1 MNKEVGE
8 AILNAI
14 FSSVFDQI
22 TVYKIIE
29 DESGLPIDF
38 QLEKVN
44 DAYLSVNKLKRE
56 EIVGRLYTDIW
67 SHEEERGFFNLMLRV
82 ARAGLQDIPYNQRL
96 ISNYFEG
103 TSSMVPGVYYQT
115 FAFTPYPGKIVVIL
129 KDMTEWYHMTFSLKE
144 KERLLL
150 KYREDLR
157 KLTARLTIVEEKTRR
172 SLATV
177 LHDRIGYSMVKM
189 ANSLRRIE
197 EIQHDED
204 SKRDV
209 KDVVQEMEKLIK
221 EVRTFTF
228 EISPTL
234 LYEVGI
240 EAALEALSEDMFT
253 KENINYSINLSGK
266 DKDIAEDI
274 KILLFHMVR
283 ELFVNII
290 KHAKASEVKV
300 RLRRGSKKYQIIVE
314 DNGVGFCPSEEND
327 FRDLPGMGLFSIRER
342 LTTLGGQISIVSE
355 PDKGTIV
362 SIIAPLEKEEMKEKD
377 GLDDT
382 FEKRISEQDMNTFLL
397 SVKSQRRAF

>member
-1 MNKEVGE
+1 MNKEIGE
-8 AILNAI
+8 AILNGI

-22 TVYKIIE
+22 TVYKVIE
-29 DESGLPIDF
+29 DEKGLPIDF

-44 DAYLSVNKLKRE
+44 NAYLSVNKLKRE
-56 EIVGRLYTDIW
+56 EILGRLYTDIW
-67 SHEEERGFFNLMLRV
+67 EHEEERGFFDLMLRV
-82 ARAGLQDIPYNQRL
+82 ARAGLQDIPYDQRL
-96 ISNYFEG
+96 TSNYYEG

-129 KDMTEWYHMTFSLKE
+129 KDMTEWYQMTFSLKE

-157 KLTARLTIVEEKTRR
+157 KLTARLTLVEEKTRR

-197 EIQHDED
+197 EIQQGEE
-204 SKRDV
+204 SRKEV
-209 KDVVQEMEKLIK
+209 KEVVQEMEKLIK

-240 EAALEALSEDMFT
+240 EAALEVLCEDIFS
-253 KENINYSINLSGK
+253 KQNIKYSLKLSGK
-266 DKDIAEDI
+266 DKDITEDI

-290 KHAKASEVKV
+290 KHAQASEVKV
-300 RLRRGSKKYQIIVE
+300 RLRRGRKKYQIIVE
-314 DNGVGFCPSEEND
+314 DNGVGFCPADEND
-327 FRDLPGMGLFSIRER
+327 FRDLSGMGLFSIRER
-342 LTTLGGQISIVSE
+342 LTTLGGEIRIVSE
-355 PDKGTIV
+355 PDKGTII
-362 SIIAPLEKEEMKEKD
+362 SIIAPLEKEDMPKNESHDEFFVNRTSDKE
-377 GLDDT
+377 L
-382 FEKRISEQDMNTFLL
+382 RTFLL
-397 SVKSQRRAF
+397 RVKNHRRAF